1 MAQEEA
7 SVLWHKSPGV
17 SAQPPILEFLGPPP
31 ASHDV
36 GAPPN
41 LGTGAQTDEPLS
53 WHHNC
58 PDSLLVPTKGLGLLG
73 IDAGD
78 PTRILLEMM
87 GTVSAPESADSVA
100 QSCGIW
106 VAKTKLEA

>member
-1 MAQEEA
+1 MAQEDKA
-7 SVLWHKSPGV
+7 LGCLLSP
-17 SAQPPILEFLGPPP
+17 PNLEFLGPPP
-31 ASHDV
+31 ASHGV

-41 LGTGAQTDEPLS
+41 LGTGAPKDEPLS

-58 PDSLLVPTKGLGLLG
+58 PDSLLVPTKGPGLLG

-87 GTVSAPESADSVA
+87 GAVSAPESAD
-100 QSCGIW
+100 C
-106 VAKTKLEA
+106 